1 MVHQP
6 AGRGNQDV
14 QGAPQGLELVAVGH
28 AAHHGGHAQ
37 AAHVAAVVGG
47 GLGHLHGQRIDSV
60 VDHLCDLAA
69 RQRERVI
76 AEVRVAAPLDAE
88 QSRRLSDALSRLKGR
103 IVRLNVAIDPAVL
116 GGVHV
121 KVGDEVIDGTVAAK
135 LEQARRVVLG

>member
-1 MVHQP
+1 V
-6 AGRGNQDV
+6 
-14 QGAPQGLELVAVGH
+14 LEYAV
-28 AAHHGGHAQ
+28 
-37 AAHVAAVVGG
+37 
-47 GLGHLHGQRIDSV
+47 GHLHGQRIDSV

-88 QSRRLSDALSRLKGR
+88 QSRRLADVLSRLKGR
-103 IVRLNVAIDPAVL
+103 TVRLNVAVDPAVL

-135 LEQARRVVLG
+135 LEQARRVVLS